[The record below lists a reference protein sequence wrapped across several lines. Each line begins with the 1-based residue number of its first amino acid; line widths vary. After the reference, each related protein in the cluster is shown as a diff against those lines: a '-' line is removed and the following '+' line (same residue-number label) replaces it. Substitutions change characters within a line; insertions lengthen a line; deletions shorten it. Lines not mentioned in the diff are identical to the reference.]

1 MNTASGI
8 APVIT
13 NTNTNATTAFDI
25 DDHVG
30 AFVAHGR
37 FTLAGTASGPLA
49 GLRFAAKD
57 LFDVAGQPTGAG
69 NPDWLRTHPIP
80 RRSNALVD
88 QLLQA
93 GATLVGKTLT
103 DELAYSIHG
112 DNHHYGTPINSAAPE
127 RVPGGSSSGSAAAVA
142 ARLCDFALGTDTGG
156 STRVPA
162 SYCGV
167 WGLRTSFGLLS
178 TASMAPL
185 CPSFDT
191 ATWLAHD
198 PEVFERVG
206 RALLPGTADTPLRKV
221 LLPFDMLE
229 LADPEFHPVLHRVYE
244 GLRSTMPGEHMRLSG
259 AEGELERW
267 RQAYVSAS
275 AYDAWQCHGDW
286 ISQTRPAFGPAVQ
299 ARWDMARDTSAETA
313 RAAREKQ
320 DLVRHRVRTLLGA
333 DGVAVIPSASSVAP
347 LRDASAAEI
356 DQVRARTFR
365 LTCVAGLAGLP
376 QVSLPFTSP
385 AGLPIGVSLLG
396 PAGSD
401 LALIGLA
408 TRIWRTLQGGAG

>member
-1 MNTASGI
+1 MTHQENELSTAQ
-8 APVIT
+8 AT
-13 NTNTNATTAFDI
+13 ATRTTAFEI
-25 DDHVG
+25 NDHVG
-30 AFVAHGR
+30 AFVPHGR
-37 FTLAGTASGPLA
+37 FTLAGAASGPLA

-57 LFDVAGQPTGAG
+57 LFDVAGHPTGAG
-69 NPDWLRTHPIP
+69 NPDWLRSHPIP
-80 RRSNALVD
+80 TRSNALVD

-112 DNHHYGTPINSAAPE
+112 DNHHYGTPVNSAAPD

-198 PEVFERVG
+198 AGTFERVG
-206 RALLPGTADTPLRKV
+206 QVLLPKTGTLPLRQV

-229 LADPEFHPVLHRVYE
+229 LADADFHPVVHRVYDA
-244 GLRSTMPGEHMRLSG
+244 LRSELSGQHMRLSG
-259 AEGELERW
+259 DEGELEKW
-267 RQAYVSAS
+267 RLAYIHAS
-275 AYDAWQCHGDW
+275 AFDAWQCHGAW
-286 ISQTRPAFGPAVQ
+286 IAATRPEFGPAVQ
-299 ARWDMARDTSAETA
+299 ARWDMAREISAETA

-320 DLVRHRVRTLLGA
+320 DLVRHRVRSLLGA

-376 QVSLPFTSP
+376 QVSMPFTTP

-408 TRIWRTLQGGAG
+408 TRLWRSLQAAQ